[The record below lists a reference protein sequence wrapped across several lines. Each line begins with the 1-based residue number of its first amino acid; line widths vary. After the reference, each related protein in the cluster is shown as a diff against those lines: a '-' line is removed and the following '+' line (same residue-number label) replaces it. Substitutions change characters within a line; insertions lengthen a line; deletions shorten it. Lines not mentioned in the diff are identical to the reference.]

1 MYFLID
7 CDQLIFNG
15 PETQLL
21 VGSFHAWPQGPQGP
35 WGGATENSKKL
46 KSKNNNKNYF
56 LEKGVL
62 NFKLKKNQKKSNG
75 MSSIGYL
82 GRFFE
87 TARST
92 AW

>member
-1 MYFLID
+1 MGQRPSFL
-7 CDQLIFNG
+7 LAVFMHG
-15 PETQLL
+15 HRGHRGL
-21 VGSFHAWPQGPQGP
+21 G
-35 WGGATENSKKL
+35 NSKKL